1 MYMADILNDVQKGL
15 SSFFSSFK
23 KRPTSVIGVDIGSSA
38 IKVVQLKSE
47 GGRVVL
53 ETYGAVALGTY
64 GEKKSGEMPALT
76 NEQIATAIADVMR
89 EANITTKS
97 SAVSLQS
104 SASLIFV
111 IQLPNIK
118 ESEYETVIPTEAR
131 KYIPVPL
138 TEVSL
143 DWWVIPEQEY
153 MSSESS
159 KPKGREVLVV
169 AVRNETLGQ
178 YRDLVKQAQLDTN
191 LFELEI
197 FSIIRSSFG
206 HELEPVVVVDF
217 GARSTRVAIVEYGI
231 VRVFHTINRG
241 SHHISQT
248 LATSLGISFEKA
260 EELKH
265 KQGLQSTDQNALQVI
280 NTSLVYIF
288 SEINSVLLQYER
300 EYHKSIGRMIVA
312 GGGSRM
318 PGFFE
323 KAKSQF
329 PFEVT
334 PALPFEKTTYP
345 EFLKDILLQSGPEF
359 AVAIGLALKRLTS

>member
-1 MYMADILNDVQKGL
+1 MTDILKDIQNGL
-15 SSFFSSFK
+15 GSFMSAFK
-23 KRPTSVIGVDIGSSA
+23 KKPTSVIGVDIGSST

-47 GGRVVL
+47 NGRVVL
-53 ETYGAVALGTY
+53 ETYGAVALGPY
-64 GEKKSGEMPALT
+64 GEKKSGEMPTLG
-76 NEQIATAIADVMR
+76 NDQIVAAIADVLH
-89 EANITTKS
+89 EANITSKS
-97 SAVSLQS
+97 AAVSLQS

-111 IQLPNIK
+111 IQLPAIK
-118 ESEYETVIPTEAR
+118 ESEYESVIPTEAR
-131 KYIPVPL
+131 KYIPVPI

-153 MSSESS
+153 LQDTAG
-159 KPKGREVLVV
+159 KGREVLVV
-169 AVRNETLGQ
+169 AVRNETLAQ
-178 YRDLVKQAQLDTN
+178 YRDLVKQAKLATS

-217 GARSTRVAIVEYGI
+217 GARSTRVAIIEYGI

-241 SHHISQT
+241 SHNISQT

-280 NTSLVYIF
+280 NTSLTYIF

-300 EYHKSIGRMIVA
+300 EYHKSIGKMFIA
-312 GGGSRM
+312 GGGARM

-323 KAKSQF
+323 KAKTQF
-329 PFEVT
+329 PFEINAVT
-334 PALPFEKTTYP
+334 PFEKTVYP
-345 EFLKDILLQSGPEF
+345 EFLKDILVESGPEF
-359 AVAIGLALKRLTS
+359 AVAVGLALKQLIS